1 MNVPRADIVRITPI
15 RGDQS
20 GVQLT
25 VLCPY
30 CNEEHTLFAYASE
43 FSERFGLKM
52 RRCSN
57 DARHIYRARW
67 PEARPAR

>member
-15 RGDQS
+15 RGNQS
-20 GVQLT
+20 GVNLT

-43 FSERFGLKM
+43 FSKRFGLQM

-57 DARHIYRARW
+57 DIRHTYRAHW
-67 PEARPAR
+67 PETKPAS